1 MMSSSHHHQ
10 RRTQHTS
17 YGSWMSSFDSLNQP
31 SHYFGDHHSG
41 RYHWHHQ
48 QNQYMYYPKC
58 TEVPQFDALHNAA
71 AEFHCDEKLHL
82 RHLCNDTARC
92 SGLTAVH
99 LSAWSSSTLPSSL
112 LENDGYADEHEQ
124 VAYRDHHY
132 RRRNVGLHR
141 PNSMDE
147 FDMARDEDD
156 DHDDDDHDHD
166 DLEETNEQQYLLQRF
181 GNRSKML
188 LDYSRQQVTGET
200 MELLF
205 DLADAVHFTQRREA
219 FRTGEKINVTED
231 KPVLHHVLRMPMAYD
246 FPPVKMSRRDI
257 KNGNDNAYNNANANN
272 NNKNKSNANGS
283 SNNTQASKTSVDSSQ
298 ECSVDVLEAVHQ
310 VRESIEA
317 FSKQIRSTDHSVGL
331 RGVTNK
337 RITDT
342 VVVSSSGG
350 MHLGI
355 EFVHRALSADKR
367 ASKAAEGRRLHF
379 MSSIDPVDTFLTTA
393 NLDPER
399 TLLVVVSKDFAN
411 TTELSNFRSI
421 RYWLVSKLQS
431 CPGGEIIPESD
442 ITEKHIVGI
451 TCSISPD
458 QCLGIPEQNLFRIW
472 DWVIGRFSVCSAVG
486 ILPLSLQYSYEI
498 VSEFLGGAHDMDE
511 HFFNAPLRDNIPVLL
526 GLLGVWN
533 STFMGYT
540 TRAVIPYAEALR
552 GLSTYVQL
560 VDMESNGKR
569 VAVDGTEL
577 WHQTGEIGL
586 GEPGG
591 GTTNHPFFQLM
602 HQGRVIP
609 ADFIGFMESPCPLD
623 LPGEAVSSH
632 DELMCNFFGQP
643 DALAYGKELM
653 DLVQEGVP
661 DGLREHMVFSGNR
674 PSSSILMT
682 RLDPFS
688 VGQLV
693 ALYEH
698 RTAVQGFLWG
708 INSFDQYG
716 IQLGC
721 TMSSK
726 IRQQL
731 AGSRR
736 TGATV
741 QGFNQSTTSLL
752 EVYLAHGQ
760 C

>member
-1 MMSSSHHHQ
+1 MSSAHSQ
-10 RRTQHTS
+10 RHRS
-17 YGSWMSSFDSLNQP
+17 YGTNTSWVSSFDSINQ
-31 SHYFGDHHSG
+31 SN
-41 RYHWHHQ
+41 RYYGEQHQHGGGIQQQQQ
-48 QNQYMYYPKC
+48 QNRYMYYPKC
-58 TEVPQFDALHNAA
+58 TDVPQFDELHNAA

-82 RHLCNDTARC
+82 RYLCNDTARC

-99 LSAWSSSTLPSSL
+99 VSAMPSSL
-112 LENDGYADEHEQ
+112 SEEDEELFFQ
-124 VAYRDHHY
+124 NNSSNSSIRGVN
-132 RRRNVGLHR
+132 RRNSMEDFDVVDHVGGHD
-141 PNSMDE
+141 P
-147 FDMARDEDD
+147 
-156 DHDDDDHDHD
+156 DDDDD
-166 DLEETNEQQYLLQRF
+166 DDDYRRGASNEQQSLLQRF
-181 GNRSKML
+181 GNRSKIV

-200 MELLF
+200 MEKLF
-205 DLADAVHFTQRREA
+205 DLADAVHFTERRQA
-219 FRTGEKINVTED
+219 FRTGERINVTEG
-231 KPVLHHVLRMPMAYD
+231 KPVLHHVLRMPKGYD
-246 FPPVKMSRRDI
+246 FPPIKINNRYVNDSDI
-257 KNGNDNAYNNANANN
+257 NGINAGSNYGNN
-272 NNKNKSNANGS
+272 NNNNNGTGHDNNNGNNSTTDSLENS
-283 SNNTQASKTSVDSSQ
+283 S
-298 ECSVDVLEAVHQ
+298 EDVLAAVHE
-310 VRESIEA
+310 VRDRIEI
-317 FSKQIRSTDHSVGL
+317 FSRQIRSLDHSIGL

-355 EFVHRALSADKR
+355 EFVHHALSADKR

-379 MSSIDPVDTFLTTA
+379 LSNIDPVDVFLTTRD
-393 NLDPER
+393 LDPER
-399 TLLVVVSKDFAN
+399 TMVVIISKDFAN
-411 TTELSNFRSI
+411 SIELSNFRSI
-421 RYWLVSKLQS
+421 RYWLRSKLQS
-431 CPGGEIIPESD
+431 STGGEVITEAKV
-442 ITEKHIVGI
+442 TEKHIMGV
-451 TCSISPD
+451 TCCTSPE
-458 QCLGIPEQNLFRIW
+458 QCMGIPEQNLFRIW

-486 ILPLSLQYSYEI
+486 VLPLSLQYSYEI
-498 VSEFLGGAHDMDE
+498 VSEFLNGAHDMDE

-540 TRAVIPYAEALR
+540 TRAHIPYAQALR

-577 WHQTGEIGL
+577 LHLTGEISL

-609 ADFIGFMESPCPLD
+609 ADFIGFMESPRPQE

-643 DALAYGKELM
+643 DSLAYGKELM

-661 DGLREHMVFSGNR
+661 VGLREHMVFSGNR

-708 INSFDQYG
+708 INSFDQFG

-731 AGSRR
+731 AVSRR

-741 QGFNQSTTSLL
+741 QGFNQSTSSLL
-752 EVYLAHGQ
+752 EVYLAHGHGK
-760 C
+760 

>member
-1 MMSSSHHHQ
+1 
-10 RRTQHTS
+10 
-17 YGSWMSSFDSLNQP
+17 MSSFSSHNPERSRSYGTNTSWMTASDSNIN
-31 SHYFGDHHSG
+31 HGDNDLHH
-41 RYHWHHQ
+41 RKLYQQFQQ
-48 QNQYMYYPKC
+48 QNQRYFPKC
-58 TEVPQFDALHNAA
+58 TEVPQFDALLNAS
-71 AEFHCDEKLHL
+71 AEFHYEEKLHL

-99 LSAWSSSTLPSSL
+99 VSAWSAATIPSSL
-112 LENDGYADEHEQ
+112 LVAAEQDEEIVFQHNNNNKTNSNSSSNSSSSGNQNYEEQ
-124 VAYRDHHY
+124 
-132 RRRNVGLHR
+132 L
-141 PNSMDE
+141 
-147 FDMARDEDD
+147 EDD
-156 DHDDDDHDHD
+156 D
-166 DLEETNEQQYLLQRF
+166 DLGGAASEHQMLLQRF
-181 GNRSKML
+181 GNRSKIV

-205 DLADAVHFTQRREA
+205 DLADAVDFTERREA
-219 FRTGEKINVTED
+219 FRTGERINVTEN
-231 KPVLHHVLRMPMAYD
+231 KPVLHHLLRMPKGYD
-246 FPPVKMSRRDI
+246 FPPVTLSRYVNSNPQS
-257 KNGNDNAYNNANANN
+257 NGSLADTAAGNNNTNTNTNANTPGG
-272 NNKNKSNANGS
+272 GS
-283 SNNTQASKTSVDSSQ
+283 SSQQPSVY
-298 ECSVDVLEAVHQ
+298 DVLEEIHD
-310 VRESIEA
+310 VRDQIED
-317 FSKQIRSTDHSVGL
+317 FSRKIRSQDHSIGL
-331 RGVTNK
+331 RGVTGK

-342 VVVSSSGG
+342 VLVSSSGG

-355 EFVHRALSADKR
+355 KFVHQALSADKR

-379 MSSIDPVDTFLTTA
+379 VSNVDPVDAYFTTR

-399 TLLVVVSKDFAN
+399 TMIVVVSKGFSG

-421 RYWLVSKLQS
+421 RHWLNNKLQS
-431 CPGGEIIPESD
+431 TSNGTLLKEPEI
-442 ITEKHIVGI
+442 TKHHIVAV
-451 TCSISPD
+451 TSRCATTENT
-458 QCLGIPEQNLFRIW
+458 LGIPESNVFRIW
-472 DWVIGRFSVCSAVG
+472 DWIIGRFSVCSAVG
-486 ILPLSLQYSYEI
+486 ILPLALHYSYEI
-498 VSEFLGGAHDMDE
+498 VSEFLAGAHDMDE

-540 TRAVIPYAEALR
+540 TRALIPYSEALR
-552 GLSTYVQL
+552 GMSKYVQL

-577 WHQTGEIGL
+577 LHQAGEINL
-586 GEPGG
+586 GEPGCG
-591 GTTNHPFFQLM
+591 MTNHPFFQLM

-609 ADFIGFMESPCPLD
+609 ADFIGFMESPQPRELQ
-623 LPGEAVSSH
+623 GEAVSSH

-643 DALAYGKELM
+643 DSLAYGKELM

-708 INSFDQYG
+708 INSFDQHG
-716 IQLGC
+716 IQLGR
-721 TMSSK
+721 TMSSR
-726 IRQQL
+726 IRHQL
-731 AGSRR
+731 AASRR

-741 QGFNQSTTSLL
+741 QGFNQSTSSLL

-760 C
+760 HGK